1 MAVHTPLR
9 LEAWEKALAAHPDP
23 AFARYIC
30 QGLRHGFRIGFRHE
44 SPLKPAA
51 GNMESA
57 RLHPEAVSG
66 YLQKESRLGR
76 MLGPFME
83 SELVPQSQVS
93 RFGVIPKGHG
103 TGKFRLIT
111 DLSYPPGTSVND
123 GIDPELCTLSYTT
136 VEEVAAQAASVGK
149 GALLAKTDIES
160 AYRLVPVHP
169 QDRILQA
176 VRWEGAYYVDPMLPF
191 GLRSAPKIFNAIAD
205 ALHWHL
211 VKSGISS
218 LFHYLDDYIMVAP
231 PEDHLCQS
239 WLAIMMSQCRQL
251 GVPIAAHKTEGPATT
266 ITFLGIEMDTIAGE
280 LRLPQDKLQRLQGL
294 LQQWEKKKCCTR
306 KELESLIDILNH
318 ACKVVRPGRSFLRR
332 MIDLLHATHRPP
344 ASKVPI
350 RLSQGFRADLAWWR
364 EFTSQWNGTSFLN
377 PPSRLPKAHL
387 YTDAS
392 GSWGCAAWHEDAWF
406 QVQWDARARP
416 LSIAEKELIPVI
428 LACQIWGATWGGLQI
443 VCHSDNQSVVA
454 DLRSQSSKHKGMM
467 HLLRCLAFVEA
478 QVNFSMYPIYIDTK
492 ANYLADSLSRNNVCS
507 FLSKVPSA
515 APHPSPVSQQLLDLL
530 LNQEADWTSQTW
542 RRHFKSI
549 FTWV

>member
-9 LEAWEKALAAHPDP
+9 LDAWEKALAAHPDP

-30 QGLRHGFRIGFRHE
+30 QGLRHGFRHE

-57 RLHPEAVSG
+57 RLHPEVVSE

-93 RFGVIPKGHG
+93 QFGVIPKGHG

-149 GALLAKTDIES
+149 GALLAKTDNES

-218 LFHYLDDYIMVAP
+218 LFHYLDDYIMVVP
-231 PEDHLCQS
+231 PDDHLCQS
-239 WLAIMMSQCRQL
+239 WLAIMMSQCRQM
-251 GVPIAAHKTEGPATT
+251 GVPITAHKTEGPATT
-266 ITFLGIEMDTIAGE
+266 ITFLGIAMDTIARE

-294 LQQWEKKKCCTR
+294 L
-306 KELESLIDILNH
+306 
-318 ACKVVRPGRSFLRR
+318 
-332 MIDLLHATHRPP
+332 
-344 ASKVPI
+344 
-350 RLSQGFRADLAWWR
+350 
-364 EFTSQWNGTSFLN
+364 
-377 PPSRLPKAHL
+377 
-387 YTDAS
+387 
-392 GSWGCAAWHEDAWF
+392 
-406 QVQWDARARP
+406 
-416 LSIAEKELIPVI
+416 
-428 LACQIWGATWGGLQI
+428 
-443 VCHSDNQSVVA
+443 
-454 DLRSQSSKHKGMM
+454 
-467 HLLRCLAFVEA
+467 
-478 QVNFSMYPIYIDTK
+478 
-492 ANYLADSLSRNNVCS
+492 
-507 FLSKVPSA
+507 
-515 APHPSPVSQQLLDLL
+515 
-530 LNQEADWTSQTW
+530 
-542 RRHFKSI
+542 
-549 FTWV
+549 

>member
-9 LEAWEKALAAHPDP
+9 LDAWEKALAAHPDP

-205 ALHWHL
+205 ALHWHF

-231 PEDHLCQS
+231 PDDHLCQS
-239 WLAIMMSQCRQL
+239 WLVIMMSQWQL
-251 GVPIAAHKTEGPATT
+251 CTC
-266 ITFLGIEMDTIAGE
+266 LG
-280 LRLPQDKLQRLQGL
+280 
-294 LQQWEKKKCCTR
+294 
-306 KELESLIDILNH
+306 
-318 ACKVVRPGRSFLRR
+318 
-332 MIDLLHATHRPP
+332 LHASRHRRSAVYWYREDQP
-344 ASKVPI
+344 AK
-350 RLSQGFRADLAWWR
+350 
-364 EFTSQWNGTSFLN
+364 
-377 PPSRLPKAHL
+377 
-387 YTDAS
+387 
-392 GSWGCAAWHEDAWF
+392 
-406 QVQWDARARP
+406 
-416 LSIAEKELIPVI
+416 
-428 LACQIWGATWGGLQI
+428 
-443 VCHSDNQSVVA
+443 
-454 DLRSQSSKHKGMM
+454 
-467 HLLRCLAFVEA
+467 
-478 QVNFSMYPIYIDTK
+478 
-492 ANYLADSLSRNNVCS
+492 
-507 FLSKVPSA
+507 
-515 APHPSPVSQQLLDLL
+515 
-530 LNQEADWTSQTW
+530 
-542 RRHFKSI
+542 
-549 FTWV
+549 